1 MTKKLQCLLIS
12 WIKMG
17 TMKHPHYASN
27 TCEVFLNVYLCHDNK
42 ESGKY
47 VTQLL
52 AFTFKN
58 G

>member
-1 MTKKLQCLLIS
+1 
-12 WIKMG
+12 MG
-17 TMKHPHYASN
+17 TMTHPHYAHYASN
-27 TCEVFLNVYLCHDNK
+27 TREVFVNVYSCHDDK

-47 VTQLL
+47 VKQLL

>member
-1 MTKKLQCLLIS
+1 
-12 WIKMG
+12 MG
-17 TMKHPHYASN
+17 TMTHPHYAHYASN
-27 TCEVFLNVYLCHDNK
+27 TREVFVNVYSCHDDK